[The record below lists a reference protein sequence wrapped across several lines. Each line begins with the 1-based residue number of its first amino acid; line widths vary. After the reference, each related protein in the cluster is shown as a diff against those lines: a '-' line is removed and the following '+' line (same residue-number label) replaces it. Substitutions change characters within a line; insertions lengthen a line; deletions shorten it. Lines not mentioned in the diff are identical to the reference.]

1 MFHVRRLRGE
11 GAYAKVYQASTLDPM
26 NVTILPSLDDSDDE
40 DEEEDDE
47 KQVRE
52 NRIQRDGQ
60 DLQSVWML
68 MEHAGIAGMYM
79 YDYFFFFRIFQ

>member
-60 DLQSVWML
+60 DLQSV
-68 MEHAGIAGMYM
+68 
-79 YDYFFFFRIFQ
+79 